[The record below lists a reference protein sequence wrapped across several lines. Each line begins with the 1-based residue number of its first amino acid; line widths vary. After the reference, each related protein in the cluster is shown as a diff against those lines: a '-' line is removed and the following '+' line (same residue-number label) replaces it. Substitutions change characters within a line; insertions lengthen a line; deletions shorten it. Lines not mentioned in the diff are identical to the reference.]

1 MVYLKPINTLYQR
14 TKYVMELLKQI
25 ALEQIGGTP
34 KHSPQLVD
42 LTLQEVVN
50 AGKVTNPYQLFVLGK
65 MAMFFKNGLK
75 STDLH
80 LENPVNFESGE
91 TSTALKTALQA
102 MSDEDHVALA
112 QYLLD
117 CIKAGECMLHDPV
130 MTAEE
135 WMRFVI
141 HKQD

>member
-1 MVYLKPINTLYQR
+1 
-14 TKYVMELLKQI
+14 MELLKQI
-25 ALEQIGGTP
+25 ALEQRCGGTP

-42 LTLQEVVN
+42 LTLQEIVD
-50 AGKVTNPYQLFVLGK
+50 AGKITNPYQLFVLGR

-75 STDLH
+75 SADLH
-80 LENPVNFESGE
+80 LEMPVNFESGE
-91 TSTALKTALQA
+91 TSVELKNGLLSMADA
-102 MSDEDHVALA
+102 DHAALA

-130 MTAEE
+130 MTAEQ